1 MRDSKIGKH
10 GTLLPQFVKTD
21 SDKINLY
28 FYVYFITWLK
38 FGAAG
43 SRCVTSRPSPPFA
56 WEPGVIEDV
65 VLRVIICWWQ
75 TNETSQTTF
84 TVAFLGVV
92 LMTAASAVCAIPNQQ
107 SEQRKASP
115 TLAEQNAF
123 QAAHTEKDAQTR
135 IDLLDDFTARY
146 PESTLLPDV
155 YVNYYQAYLSLWNS
169 PQSVEYIDK
178 FIALGD
184 TIELAT
190 RLGASVRR
198 AQIYFV
204 GCNDTRFQTPETY
217 TKVKVAAAQ
226 GSQILGEF
234 QKSQDEKSILTFAVS
249 DAQFYSE
256 INYIRGLFTSVGEL
270 ADFGL
275 QGDKADACK
284 TPPAVAGDPG
294 KFNRML
300 DQINSDERQPRVQ

>member
-1 MRDSKIGKH
+1 MKPPK
-10 GTLLPQFVKTD
+10 LLV
-21 SDKINLY
+21 
-28 FYVYFITWLK
+28 
-38 FGAAG
+38 
-43 SRCVTSRPSPPFA
+43 
-56 WEPGVIEDV
+56 
-65 VLRVIICWWQ
+65 
-75 TNETSQTTF
+75 

-92 LMTAASAVCAIPNQQ
+92 LTMAASAVCASQDQQ
-107 SEQRKASP
+107 SQQRKASP
-115 TLAEQNAF
+115 ALAEQNAF
-123 QAAHTEKDAQTR
+123 QTAHTEKDAQTR
-135 IDLLDDFTARY
+135 IGLLDDFTAHY
-146 PESTLLPDV
+146 PDSTLLPDV
-155 YVNYYQAYLSLWNS
+155 YVDYYRAYLSLGNS

-198 AQIYFV
+198 AQIYFS
-204 GCNDTRFQTPETY
+204 GCNDARFQTPETY
-217 TKVKVAAAQ
+217 TKVKVAAAR
-226 GSQILGEF
+226 GLQILSEF

-275 QGDKADACK
+275 QGDKADSCK

-294 KFNRML
+294 KFDRMV
-300 DQINSDERQPRVQ
+300 DQLNSDARQPGVQ